1 MFLGYHR
8 HKGNQVPWQL
18 VKTVPVVVGIHR
30 SRLIGVVITIAS
42 FRVTSK
48 RVKCNG
54 FHYFQGKSAD
64 APEIGILRQFTFS
77 SSLQRMSVIVKNL
90 SKSNFELYA
99 KGSPEM
105 ISTLCKEETIPSDFA
120 SVLANYTQSG
130 YRVIA
135 VAARELTQSY
145 AKLQKVDR

>member
-18 VKTVPVVVGIHR
+18 VKTVPVVVGI
-30 SRLIGVVITIAS
+30 GVIITIAS

-90 SKSNFELYA
+90 SKSNFELFA

-105 ISTLCKEETIPSDFA
+105 ISTLCKEETIPGDFA